1 MDREPLTY
9 AAAGVSLDSADAVVD
24 VIRPH
29 AQRTTRPEVTGDL
42 GGFSGLFALDPSKWR
57 HPLLVTSCDGV
68 GTKLEIAR
76 RLRRFDTVGQDLVAM
91 VVDDLVTCGAE
102 PLVFNDYI
110 AVGTLDITALEQIVS
125 GIADGCIAAGCALVG
140 GETAEHPGVLTATQF
155 DLAGF
160 GVGIVERGAVLGPGL
175 VRAGDDLVAMAST
188 GLHSNGYALAR
199 RALADLDLHAHPSL
213 RASDSEPGGRE
224 HRARASDSEPGG
236 GDHTA
241 RASDSEPGGG
251 DHTARASETLG
262 EALLR
267 PTRIYA
273 ADCLALRDQT
283 EVHALCHITG
293 GAIGGNL
300 PRVLPEGLGAVVDT
314 ATFTP
319 PWIFGLI
326 AEKGPVE
333 PAEMWRT
340 FNMGAGMIA
349 VVPDGLEAVALLKAR
364 GVDAW
369 VCGSVTSAHTGV
381 MLTDLK

>member
-9 AAAGVSLDSADAVVD
+9 AAAGVSLDAADAVVD

-42 GGFSGLFALDPSKWR
+42 GGFSGLFALDPSRWR

-76 RLRRFDTVGQDLVAM
+76 QLRRFGSVGQDLVAM

-110 AVGTLDITALEQIVS
+110 AVGALDLAALEQIVS
-125 GIADGCIAAGCALVG
+125 GIADGCVTAGCALVG
-140 GETAEHPGVLTATQF
+140 GETAEHPSLLAATQF

-160 GVGIVERGAVLGPGL
+160 AVGIVERDAVLGPGR
-175 VRAGDDLVAMAST
+175 VRDGDDLVAMAST
-188 GLHSNGYALAR
+188 GLHSNGYSLAR
-199 RALADLDLHAHPSL
+199 QALADLDLDARHGL
-213 RASDSEPGGRE
+213 RARVSGSEPGGRDLVAE
-224 HRARASDSEPGG
+224 SL
-236 GDHTA
+236 GD
-241 RASDSEPGGG
+241 
-251 DHTARASETLG
+251 
-262 EALLR
+262 ALLR

-273 ADCLALRDQT
+273 RDCLALCDRT

-300 PRVLPEGLGAVVDT
+300 PRVLPNGLGAVVDT

-349 VVPDGLEAVALLKAR
+349 VVADGLEAVALLKAR

-369 VCGSVTSAHTGV
+369 VCGSVTTAHTGV
-381 MLTDLK
+381 MLTGLK